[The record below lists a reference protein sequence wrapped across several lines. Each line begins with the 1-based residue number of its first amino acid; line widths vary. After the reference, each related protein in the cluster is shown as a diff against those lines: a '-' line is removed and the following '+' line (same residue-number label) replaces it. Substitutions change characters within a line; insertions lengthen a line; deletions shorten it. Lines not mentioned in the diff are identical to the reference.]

1 MSSVFY
7 TFQVVSI
14 TYIFLFFF
22 FFLVP
27 SSFIYFF
34 YTYAM
39 NSQGMG
45 SSSTGSFPLVLT
57 KCASL
62 GGAGWHSVE
71 FRYFS
76 LGFLLFWSFSFTR
89 FRKLSWLLERLI
101 CSIHMLNLLA
111 RVLPLTCLFTTMPT
125 AHRVTL

>member
-22 FFLVP
+22 FLVP

-34 YTYAM
+34 YTYAI

-45 SSSTGSFPLVLT
+45 SSSSDSFPLVLT
-57 KCASL
+57 KWASL
-62 GGAGWHSVE
+62 GGAGWHFIE
-71 FRYFS
+71 LGYFS
-76 LGFLLFWSFSFTR
+76 LGFLLF
-89 FRKLSWLLERLI
+89 
-101 CSIHMLNLLA
+101 
-111 RVLPLTCLFTTMPT
+111 
-125 AHRVTL
+125 